1 MLIVGTN
8 PDAKAFAEKIT
19 NNAELGYHIGGYIQA
34 PDEAPDSLLGS
45 IGQIPEILESEKI
58 DEIIICIP
66 FQQNIESITR
76 IIALGYDLGV
86 VVRFTPDSDYAR
98 IIKSL
103 HIETFDGNCILTFFR
118 EHHVLQLLVKRF
130 MDFAGSALLLIL
142 LGPLFA
148 LIALL
153 VKLDSKGPVFFA
165 QERVGMNKRSFNLLK
180 FRSMVV
186 NAEELREQ
194 LADQNEVDGPV
205 FKIKKDPRITRIG
218 RFIRKTSI
226 DELPQLWNALVGDIS
241 LVGPRPPLF
250 SEVEQ
255 YEWLFRKRISIKPG
269 ITCLWQVSGRNNL
282 SFDES
287 GNIEIVRIWHAARG
301 TPEV

>member
-1 MLIVGTN
+1 M
-8 PDAKAFAEKIT
+8 
-19 NNAELGYHIGGYIQA
+19 YISKREA

-194 LADQNEVDGPV
+194 LAD
-205 FKIKKDPRITRIG
+205 
-218 RFIRKTSI
+218 
-226 DELPQLWNALVGDIS
+226 
-241 LVGPRPPLF
+241 
-250 SEVEQ
+250 
-255 YEWLFRKRISIKPG
+255 
-269 ITCLWQVSGRNNL
+269 
-282 SFDES
+282 
-287 GNIEIVRIWHAARG
+287 
-301 TPEV
+301 